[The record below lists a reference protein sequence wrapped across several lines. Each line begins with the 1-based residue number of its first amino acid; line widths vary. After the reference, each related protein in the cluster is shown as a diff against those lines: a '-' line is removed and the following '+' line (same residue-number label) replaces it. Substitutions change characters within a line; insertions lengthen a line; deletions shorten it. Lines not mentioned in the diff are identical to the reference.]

1 MDNTDIPD
9 FPFIA
14 EEIWSSI
21 RAMDTA
27 LDERDQ
33 YTRNHSRRLVIL
45 TSKTAKLCG
54 LDEHDLELLKIAA
67 NLHDIGKLGIPDSIL
82 LKPAKL
88 EPDEWEIM
96 KSHSIKGERIVR
108 KIKLEGCEAAAKIV
122 RHHHEYFDGNGYP
135 DGLKGEDIPVLS
147 RIISVCDSYDAM
159 TTTRIYSRARPH
171 KKVIEI
177 LHEEEGMKSDPYIFR
192 NFLKAVGNGKA
203 V

>member
-21 RAMDTA
+21 RAIDTA

-33 YTRNHSRRLVIL
+33 YTRNHSRRLVIF

-96 KSHSIKGERIVR
+96 KTHSAKGERIVR
-108 KIKLEGCEAAAKIV
+108 KIKLEGCEEAAKIV

-147 RIISVCDSYDAM
+147 RIISLCDSYDAM
-159 TTTRIYSRARPH
+159 TTTRIYSRARSH
-171 KKVIEI
+171 EKVMEI
-177 LHEEEGMKSDPYIFR
+177 LHEEEGIKSDPYIFR